1 MVGGRYQVL
10 QNTALHARPDLSSE
24 KLGQIRSK
32 ETVLLLALQSV
43 RAQTGSEE
51 VLLAYVA
58 NTKKAEWVSGWGLIE
73 GNAASSAAR
82 VLRRKRLP
90 GSWEVGGRYVV
101 NGNPV
106 LRSQIELESEAMCE
120 ILLNEEVLV
129 LDLGLVIRSGEPRLR
144 ARVRADSGDLGWLT
158 IELPGGSP
166 LLEPTNLYTPDALRH
181 RSCIFGEKHTQ
192 SGSCKRVTVHG
203 HSESFKQAWE
213 VGGKYRLVESA
224 AVQEE
229 ADLKSGVIGELSKG
243 SLVHVRGMEHVVG
256 PDGQNNFLR
265 LQISNEHTDAIGW
278 LSPLTANNE
287 KLLDSRDHLEFEKLL
302 KLENAQQNAKEHE
315 EEPNPTTI
323 PEELEAPDLP
333 PVPPPVDTQAYG
345 YSSYEPEGAQDG
357 PDDVLKHMVS
367 GTSPTNTPLVID
379 TEASPARSEVTANFA
394 SATASQGPTMASSNG
409 PTPQVRMD
417 FISAHAKNDEADT
430 FHRDRQDHYRN
441 AGNLHGVARPWES
454 SGYRTMQEMD
464 KMEDERQVGE
474 NIDSEGCGEVCCS
487 RNGLLNCGA
496 TKSWAFSG
504 MKVNSGSHMPYPN
517 HGMMGEPAPEPR
529 PLRNLPSPT
538 AMHSTAMPN

>member
-1 MVGGRYQVL
+1 
-10 QNTALHARPDLSSE
+10 
-24 KLGQIRSK
+24 
-32 ETVLLLALQSV
+32 
-43 RAQTGSEE
+43 
-51 VLLAYVA
+51 
-58 NTKKAEWVSGWGLIE
+58 
-73 GNAASSAAR
+73 
-82 VLRRKRLP
+82 
-90 GSWEVGGRYVV
+90 VV

-144 ARVRADSGDLGWLT
+144 ARVRADSGELGWLT

-166 LLEPTNLYTPDALRH
+166 LLEPINLYSPDALRH
-181 RSCIFGEKHTQ
+181 RRHIFGEKHNQ
-192 SGSCKRVTVHG
+192 SGNCRRVTVSG

-213 VGGKYRLVESA
+213 IDGKYRLVDSVAVHKEAGLES
-224 AVQEE
+224 E
-229 ADLKSGVIGELSKG
+229 VIGELSKG
-243 SLVHVRGMEHVVG
+243 SLVHVRGMEHVAG
-256 PDGQNNFLR
+256 PDGQNNVLR

-278 LSPLTANNE
+278 LSPLTASGE

-302 KLENAQQNAKEHE
+302 RLENAQQNAGEHG

-323 PEELEAPDLP
+323 PEEPEAPDIP

-345 YSSYEPEGAQDG
+345 CSGYEPQGAQDG
-357 PDDVLKHMVS
+357 PDDVLKQMVS

-379 TEASPARSEVTANFA
+379 TEASPARSEVTSNLNFG
-394 SATASQGPTMASSNG
+394 SAMASQGPSMASSNVS
-409 PTPQVRMD
+409 TPQVRMD
-417 FISAHAKNDEADT
+417 FISAHAKNDEANM

-441 AGNLHGVARPWES
+441 AGHIHGVARPWES

-464 KMEDERQVGE
+464 KMEDDRQIGE
-474 NIDSEGCGEVCCS
+474 NIDSEGCGDVCCS

-496 TKSWAFSG
+496 TKSWGFPG
-504 MKVNSGSHMPYPN
+504 MKVNSGSHMPCAN

-529 PLRNLPSPT
+529 PLRQLPSPA
-538 AMHSTAMPN
+538 AMHATAMPN